1 MKRRT
6 TKRPRERVPA
16 GPEARPVA
24 PTAAS
29 SLLVVVDPR
38 PLTRQSLAEMLGRT
52 LSDFNVVAVSSCD
65 ELMSGTGRPGLKP
78 GLILLNPSLGGAGGE
93 WTHNALKWL
102 KRWLPTVPVIVL
114 SDRDAPEEL
123 DNLLDLGVRGYLP
136 PSAEPAVV
144 FAAVRLVH
152 AGGTCIPIH
161 LLGEARRAVHRH
173 RGMHGLTER
182 EMSVV
187 KFLGDGAPN
196 KVIATALG
204 MQEGTVKVHIRS
216 IMRKLRVANRTQVAL
231 IARQLFE

>member
-16 GPEARPVA
+16 EPEARPVA
-24 PTAAS
+24 PAVAS
-29 SLLVVVDPR
+29 SLLVIVDPR
-38 PLTRQSLAEMLGRT
+38 PLTRQSLGEMLGRT
-52 LSDFNVVAVSSCD
+52 LSDFNVIAVSSCD

-93 WTHNALKWL
+93 WTRNALKWL

-123 DNLLDLGVRGYLP
+123 DELLDLGVRGYLP

-152 AGGTCIPIH
+152 AGYMYSDPPAWGSAQGGAQAPWNAWVNGAGNGGCEILTRWSPEQGHCH
-161 LLGEARRAVHRH
+161 RA
-173 RGMHGLTER
+173 GNAGGHG
-182 EMSVV
+182 
-187 KFLGDGAPN
+187 
-196 KVIATALG
+196 
-204 MQEGTVKVHIRS
+204 EGTYPEYYEETSGRQPYS
-216 IMRKLRVANRTQVAL
+216 GGAYRTAV
-231 IARQLFE
+231 I